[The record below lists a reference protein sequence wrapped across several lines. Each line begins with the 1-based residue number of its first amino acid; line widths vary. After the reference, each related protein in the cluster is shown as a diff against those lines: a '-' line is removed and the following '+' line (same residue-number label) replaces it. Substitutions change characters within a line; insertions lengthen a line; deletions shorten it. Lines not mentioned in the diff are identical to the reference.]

1 MISQTSIHAI
11 RAMMY
16 LAAQKENQPIGAAL
30 IATAIEAP
38 ANYLGKTLQI
48 LTLNG
53 LLNSQRGLGGGVKL
67 AREADQI
74 SLYDIVEPIE
84 HVSRQ
89 SRCFMNRLCCGP
101 EPCRFH
107 ERWAGIHRD
116 YCDFLKS
123 ISLKQIVEQNQV
135 DSRNFKMPGIRKD

>member
-16 LAAQKENQPIGAAL
+16 LAAQKENQPIGAAS
-30 IATAIEAP
+30 IASAIEAP

-48 LTLNG
+48 LTHDG
-53 LLNSQRGLGGGVKL
+53 LLISQRGLGGGVRL
-67 AREADQI
+67 ARAADQI

-107 ERWAGIHRD
+107 SRWSDIHKD

-123 ISLKQIVEQNQV
+123 ITLKQIIEQN
-135 DSRNFKMPGIRKD
+135 R